1 MITVTSI
8 YDWFSLRL
16 SLFVENWR
24 KWPKVFMGSN
34 TVGKTWAIL
43 IFAESPLSLTE
54 EASIAYSGYSGLKF
68 TLVHIYINAICSYAA
83 YRHFSPCGC
92 RILLNKST
100 LKDLVPL
107 RNGPLEKLWGGG
119 GGEFSSCRNFFFVIK
134 FLVWI
139 FFRPLHEYFL
149 GLIGVQEFFFHLI
162 FPCANFFFCTSP
174 APPYV
179 F

>member
-1 MITVTSI
+1 
-8 YDWFSLRL
+8 
-16 SLFVENWR
+16 
-24 KWPKVFMGSN
+24 MGSN

-107 RNGPLEKLWGGG
+107 RDGPLEKLWGGG
-119 GGEFSSCRNFFFVIK
+119 GGEFSSCRNFFS
-134 FLVWI
+134 LSNS
-139 FFRPLHEYFL
+139 LY
-149 GLIGVQEFFFHLI
+149 EFFSG
-162 FPCANFFFCTSP
+162 PCMNIS
-174 APPYV
+174 
-179 F
+179 